1 MSLGNFVMLGLIVML
16 HLDISSAAPSPK
28 TYLVETAD
36 ESMAPGKGDDYKRN
50 FNKKW
55 GRVRPRDKL
64 KLLQKGDDYAYSGNF
79 LWKHGG
85 PVTLDSKELELLNQE
100 RLRDSAGLSEELE
113 QEGLRDDAGLRE
125 ELEQGDDYSNRWNS
139 MLHSMGDDYRRE
151 LAQEVVRPPYW
162 W

>member
-1 MSLGNFVMLGLIVML
+1 ML

-36 ESMAPGKGDDYKRN
+36 ESMAPG
-50 FNKKW
+50 
-55 GRVRPRDKL
+55 
-64 KLLQKGDDYAYSGNF
+64 KGDDYAYSGNF

-113 QEGLRDDAGLRE
+113 Q
-125 ELEQGDDYSNRWNS
+125 GDDYSNRWWNSNRWNS

>member
-1 MSLGNFVMLGLIVML
+1 MSLSKFVLLGLMVML

-36 ESMAPGKGDDYKRN
+36 ESMAPGKGDDYNYN
-50 FNKKW
+50 FNH
-55 GRVRPRDKL
+55 
-64 KLLQKGDDYAYSGNF
+64 F
-79 LWKHGG
+79 HGG
-85 PVTLDSKELELLNQE
+85 FAPLDSKELELLNQE

-125 ELEQGDDYSNRWNS
+125 ELEQGDDYSNRWWNSNRWNS